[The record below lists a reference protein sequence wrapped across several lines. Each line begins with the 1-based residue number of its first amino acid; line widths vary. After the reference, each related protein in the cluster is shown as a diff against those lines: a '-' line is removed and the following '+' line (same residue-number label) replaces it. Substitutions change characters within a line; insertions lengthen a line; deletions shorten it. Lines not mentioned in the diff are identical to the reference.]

1 LVTAIVI
8 PIIII
13 YFFIISKQDLQT
25 HTEKWLALEDVY
37 EEAMVAGKIHQMSER
52 QERFYYHRYVHILEL
67 TLMNNHKTIAVS
79 KITPLTKGKVIT
91 NDLQLGD
98 EIRVFGNWKEGHF
111 RFKRY
116 ELLQNK
122 KEH

>member
-1 LVTAIVI
+1 MVTAIVI

-13 YFFIISKQDLQT
+13 YFFIISKRDLQT

-37 EEAMVAGKIHQMSER
+37 EEASIAGKIHRMSEKK
-52 QERFYYHRYVHILEL
+52 ERFYYHRYVHILEL
-67 TLMNNHKTIAVS
+67 TLLNNHKATVVS
-79 KITPLTKGKVIT
+79 MVTPITKGKIIT
-91 NDLQLGD
+91 NDFQLGD

-116 ELLQNK
+116 EFIQK
-122 KEH
+122 